1 MNINGSV
8 ALVTG
13 ANRGIGAAIVE
24 ALIAAGAQRVY
35 AGARNPDAIARSST
49 RIVPVALDVT
59 NSAHIQA
66 AASRCGDVDILVNK
80 AGITAGQPL
89 LNAADPE
96 AAEREMRVN
105 FFGTLN
111 MCRAFAPV
119 LARNGGGAIVNLL
132 SILGQVNLP
141 RVGSY
146 SATKAAAYSL
156 TQALRAELPQTLV
169 IGVMPAF
176 VDTDMAKR
184 VSLPKLAPAEVAT
197 QIVAALESG
206 IEDVY
211 PGQAAEIAEN
221 LRRDPKVVE
230 RQFARMFASPTP
242 A

>member
-1 MNINGSV
+1 MKIDGSI

-13 ANRGIGAAIVE
+13 ANRGIGAAVVE

-49 RIVPVALDVT
+49 RLVPIALDVT
-59 NSAHIQA
+59 KPSHIRA
-66 AASRCGDVDILVNK
+66 AAARCGDVNILVNN

-89 LNAADPE
+89 LNAGDPE
-96 AAEREMRVN
+96 AAAREMRVN
-105 FFGTLN
+105 FFGTLD

-119 LARNGGGAIVNLL
+119 LSRNCGGAIVNML
-132 SILGQVNLP
+132 SILSRVNLP

-156 TQALRAELPQTLV
+156 TQALRAELPETLV

-176 VDTDMAKR
+176 VDTDMAR
-184 VSLPKLAPAEVAT
+184 QISLPKLSAEEVAN
-197 QIVAALESG
+197 QILAALESG

-211 PGQAAEIAEN
+211 PGQAAEIADN

-230 RQFARMFASPTP
+230 RQFARMFDSPT
-242 A
+242 AA